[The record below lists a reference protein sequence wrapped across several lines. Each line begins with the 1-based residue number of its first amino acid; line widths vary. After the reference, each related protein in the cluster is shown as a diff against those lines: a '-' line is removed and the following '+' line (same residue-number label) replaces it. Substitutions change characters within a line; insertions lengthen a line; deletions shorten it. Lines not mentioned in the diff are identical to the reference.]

1 MRRFSRNEVP
11 LNPVLCGGSVFL
23 QTKKWQK
30 EHLRPGATA
39 LARANRSLAVK
50 SGDELSSQAVEQGK
64 R

>member
-11 LNPVLCGGSVFL
+11 FHPVLCGGSVFL

-39 LARANRSLAVK
+39 LAGANHSLAVK
-50 SGDELSSQAVEQGK
+50 SGDELSS
-64 R
+64 